1 MAFLFF
7 LSSEKEI
14 IMGMN
19 KIAKGLGLCTIGFTG
34 GMIFTGYQ
42 LGKLVKSDRVTYAVW
57 LEDKGVWS
65 TDEGEALR
73 TIKKVIRKEIS
84 DRICKKVFSKQHDS
98 EHEDINIIFDTFEE
112 AKKISDQL
120 IDIAGRYGNVTMA
133 DVYEACGF
141 DVEDYQLHD
150 IGWSTENFEIC
161 IKKRRLHWYN
171 HEHPWDAYYM
181 MFTKKPER
189 MV

>member
-7 LSSEKEI
+7 LSSGKEI
-14 IMGMN
+14 IMRMN

-42 LGKLVKSDRVTYAVW
+42 LGKLVKSDSV
-57 LEDKGVWS
+57 
-65 TDEGEALR
+65 
-73 TIKKVIRKEIS
+73 KKAIRKEIS
-84 DRICKKVFSKQHDS
+84 DWIYKKLFSKHHDV
-98 EHEDINIIFDTFEE
+98 EDEEANIVFDTFEE
-112 AKKISDQL
+112 AKKIADQL
-120 IDIAGRYGNVTMA
+120 IDIAGRYGSVTMA
-133 DVYEACGF
+133 DVYQACGF
-141 DVEDYQLHD
+141 DVEDYDLLNG

-161 IKKRRLHWYN
+161 IKKRRLHRYN
-171 HEHPWDAYYM
+171 YEHPWDAYCM

>member
-1 MAFLFF
+1 MR
-7 LSSEKEI
+7 
-14 IMGMN
+14 MD

-42 LGKLVKSDRVTYAVW
+42 LGKLVKNDRV
-57 LEDKGVWS
+57 
-65 TDEGEALR
+65 
-73 TIKKVIRKEIS
+73 KKVIREEIN
-84 DRICKKVFSKQHDS
+84 DWIYKKVFSKQHDA

-120 IDIAGRYGNVTMA
+120 IDLAERYGSVTMA
-133 DVYEACGF
+133 DVYQACGF
-141 DVEDYQLHD
+141 DVEDYDLLNG
-150 IGWSTENFEIC
+150 IGWLTENFVIC
-161 IKKRRLHWYN
+161 VKKLRFRCYN
-171 HEHPWDAYYM
+171 HAHPLDAYCM

>member
-7 LSSEKEI
+7 LSSGKEI
-14 IMGMN
+14 IMRMN

-42 LGKLVKSDRVTYAVW
+42 LGKLVKSDRV
-57 LEDKGVWS
+57 
-65 TDEGEALR
+65 
-73 TIKKVIRKEIS
+73 KKVIREEIS
-84 DRICKKVFSKQHDS
+84 DWTYKKVFS

-120 IDIAGRYGNVTMA
+120 IDIAGRYGNITMA
-133 DVYEACGF
+133 DVYEVCEF
-141 DVEDYQLHD
+141 DVEDYDLLNG

-161 IKKRRLHWYN
+161 IKKRRLHRYN
-171 HEHPWDAYYM
+171 QEHPWDAYCM